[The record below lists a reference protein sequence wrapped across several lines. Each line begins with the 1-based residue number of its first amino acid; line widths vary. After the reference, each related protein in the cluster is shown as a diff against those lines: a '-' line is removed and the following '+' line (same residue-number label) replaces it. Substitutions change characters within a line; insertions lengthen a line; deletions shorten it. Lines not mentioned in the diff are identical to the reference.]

1 MVRND
6 CALPAE
12 IEFTQP
18 VVVVC
23 EGQMPTNVIV
33 GAGKLICS

>member
-1 MVRND
+1 VRYD

-18 VVVVC
+18 VVVVWD
-23 EGQMPTNVIV
+23 GQIPTNVIV